1 MNLRKH
7 INKLM
12 IAKLASNNLSNTDL
26 LQHSGLGGTYGLHR
40 KGSKSSSRA
49 TCSRRATCLRSLGL
63 TTMRSDAPHSSLPS
77 V

>member
-26 LQHSGLGGTYGLHR
+26 LQHSGLGGTYGLDQ
-40 KGSKSSSRA
+40 KSGKSSLA
-49 TCSRRATCLRSLGL
+49 
-63 TTMRSDAPHSSLPS
+63 HSPQPS
-77 V
+77 K

>member
-26 LQHSGLGGTYGLHR
+26 LQHSGLHR
-40 KGSKSSSRA
+40 KGSKSSLA
-49 TCSRRATCLRSLGL
+49 
-63 TTMRSDAPHSSLPS
+63 HSPQPS
-77 V
+77 K